1 MCSVRAG
8 RRRCA
13 YIGAG
18 PLVLAISA
26 VMDAVRRGRCDELD
40 LRKWPWQPRLERDN
54 LRFVLAVLATKIR
67 NSGRCQGSTAAVV
80 GKSYEGFLISEPVV
94 GRGMVIFRDP
104 NGRRMVTTSVRR
116 VLTTGEQL
124 LYVETENSVYRLA
137 ILDQGAQPASA
148 TG

>member
-1 MCSVRAG
+1 M
-8 RRRCA
+8 
-13 YIGAG
+13 Y
-18 PLVLAISA
+18 P
-26 VMDAVRRGRCDELD
+26 VRRGHCDELD
-40 LRKWPWQPRLERDN
+40 PRKWAWQPRLARDN
-54 LRFVLAVLATKIR
+54 LGFVLAVLATKIR
-67 NSGRCQGSTAAVV
+67 NSGRSQGSTAAVV

-116 VLTTGEQL
+116 VLTTGERL

-137 ILDQGAQPASA
+137 ILDHGAQPASA